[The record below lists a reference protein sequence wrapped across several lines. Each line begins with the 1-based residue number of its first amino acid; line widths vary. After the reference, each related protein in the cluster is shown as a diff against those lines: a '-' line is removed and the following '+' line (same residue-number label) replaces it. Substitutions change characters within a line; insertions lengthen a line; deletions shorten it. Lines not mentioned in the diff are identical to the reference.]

1 MELNY
6 IQVVPNASS
15 LIESMRSIGYTFEA
29 AIADIIDNSI
39 SADSSK
45 IDIFQREV
53 DGEPYIQIIDN
64 GIGMDENELIEAM
77 RLGSKNPNDNRDTK
91 DLGRF
96 GLGLKSASFSQCRVL
111 TVISKKKNIITAF
124 QWNLDIVKETN
135 KFEIRRVSFE
145 EISTFPNID
154 KINGEKSGTIV
165 QWGSFDRVSASSSDL
180 KDELSNLMDKTREHI
195 ALVFHRFLT
204 EDGLVITVN
213 FDEVEPKEPFLIKN
227 PKTQELKDKTVKID
241 GSTILLYP
249 YVLPHYSNLT
259 SEEKRLSGKVNE
271 QYKSQGFYIYR
282 NKRLII
288 WGDYLGLSRKTELG
302 KNTRIQVD
310 IPNTLDYLW
319 EIDVKKSRASV
330 PAKIKKNLLSA
341 INDGN
346 RVSKKVNTF
355 KGNKELVR
363 DAPIWQFF
371 TERDGGFHFEINT
384 ENQMYKQL
392 EKSLD
397 KDQLILFKM
406 FNKAAASAIPFQ
418 AIYSQISDG
427 KTVDDYENEDSLLS
441 DVENIIRYYKD
452 NASIDLKSILKTI
465 LFEQPYASNEKVI
478 AYIND
483 MLGDL

>member
-1 MELNY
+1 MELDY
-6 IQVVPNASS
+6 IQVMPNASS

-39 SADSSK
+39 SADSNK
-45 IDIFQREV
+45 INIFQRELN
-53 DGEPYIQIIDN
+53 GEPYIQIIDD
-64 GIGMDENELIEAM
+64 GIGMEENELIEAM
-77 RLGSKNPNDNRDTK
+77 RLGSKNPNDNRDAK

-111 TVISKKKNIITAF
+111 TVISKKNNNIAAF
-124 QWNLDIVKETN
+124 QWDLDTVRETN
-135 KFEIRRVSFE
+135 KFEIRRISIE
-145 EISTFPNID
+145 ELSKFPNINILI
-154 KINGEKSGTIV
+154 KQKSGTIV
-165 QWGSFDRVSASSSDL
+165 QWGEFDRVSASSSDL
-180 KDELSNLMDKTREHI
+180 QDELSNLMDQTREHI

-204 EDGLVITVN
+204 GDELKMAIN
-213 FDEVEPKEPFLIKN
+213 FEKIEPKDPFLVKN
-227 PKTQELKDKTVKID
+227 PKTQELKDKIVKID
-241 GSTILLYP
+241 GSIIHLYP

-259 SEEKRLSGKVNE
+259 SVEKRLSGKVNE

-346 RVSKKVNTF
+346 RISKKVNTF
-355 KGNKELVR
+355 KGNKELVK
-363 DAPIWQFF
+363 DTPIWQLFA
-371 TERDGGFHFEINT
+371 EREGGFHLEINT
-384 ENQMYKQL
+384 GNPMYKQL
-392 EKSLD
+392 EKSLN
-397 KDQLILFKM
+397 KDQLVLFKM
-406 FNKAAASAIPFQ
+406 FSNSAASAIPVQ

-427 KTVDDYENEDSLLS
+427 KTVDDYGNEDNLLS
-441 DVENIIRYYKD
+441 DVENIISYYKD
-452 NASIDLKSILKTI
+452 NTSIDLRSVLKTI
-465 LFEQPYASNEKVI
+465 LFEEPYASNKKI
-478 AYIND
+478 ISRINAT
-483 MLGDL
+483 LGEL